1 MSSDEIKV
9 CFVIAFKYFRGYNS
23 HILEYI
29 NNINSF
35 YKNAHILIVDNNSTY
50 LQDFNF
56 NIYENVTLLIN
67 ESECKFELGAYKVG
81 IKYIL
86 DNNLTNDY
94 EYYIFTQDTF
104 IIHNKYDFSIL
115 LNNNTFACPLVGS
128 RPGTFS
134 HEMRMDDMYYKHT
147 INQMGID
154 DENIPNLTFCLAT
167 SFVLYKNKLYD
178 FLKMTENI
186 IIYNKHGS
194 CASERFLS
202 GALYLL
208 NNKINAKLE
217 DIFYNDIHPSSH
229 VIYYAN
235 MKIPNH
241 IFKLNYFTKFV
252 YNKHET
258 CIDIL

>member
-1 MSSDEIKV
+1 MYNMSSDEIKV

-29 NNINSF
+29 NNIFSF

-81 IKYIL
+81 IKYI
-86 DNNLTNDY
+86 
-94 EYYIFTQDTF
+94 
-104 IIHNKYDFSIL
+104 IHNKYDFSIL

-128 RPGTFS
+128 RPGTFLGD
-134 HEMRMDDMYYKHT
+134 MMIDDMYYKHT

-217 DIFYNDIHPSSH
+217 DIFYNDIHPSSD